1 MLNRMNN
8 SMINLFGKSICT
20 ALAVILV
27 GCAAPASK
35 SGNGAEDANSD
46 SARRNAVVVTQTAEG
61 ALITT
66 DERILFDVGSAVI
79 KPEGEVFLQRVAK
92 IANEK
97 TKAQISI
104 KGHTDNAGTPVA
116 NLALSERRAQ
126 ATRAS
131 LIKAGVDAKRIIAKG
146 YGLTMP
152 IASNT
157 TPEGR
162 QANRRSE
169 IVAVGESVENIGGTS
184 LGDKLQE
191 GFANFLKDPMGT
203 LKNVFGG

>member
-1 MLNRMNN
+1 MKI
-8 SMINLFGKSICT
+8 SMIKVCLVSVVI
-20 ALAVILV
+20 ALA
-27 GCAAPASK
+27 GCAAPKTSK
-35 SGNGAEDANSD
+35 ETGDAASD
-46 SARRNAVVVTQTAEG
+46 SARRKAVVVTQTAEG

-66 DERILFDVGSAVI
+66 DERILFDVGSSVV

-104 KGHTDNAGTPVA
+104 KGHTDNVGTPA
-116 NLALSERRAQ
+116 TNLALSERRAQ
-126 ATRAS
+126 ATRTS

-146 YGLTMP
+146 YGLTIP
-152 IASNT
+152 IADNT

-162 QANRRSE
+162 QTNRRSE

-184 LGDKLQE
+184 LGDRLQE
-191 GFANFLKDPMGT
+191 GFANFMKDPMGA